1 MDPFEY
7 QNKKLQVKTE
17 NKRFAKLLPQKIDWS
32 KSIRDIQP
40 YPYPVKP
47 GVYFNPATKEYYDIM
62 ADV

>member
-1 MDPFEY
+1 MLSIKAES
-7 QNKKLQVKTE
+7 
-17 NKRFAKLLPQKIDWS
+17 KRLTKLLPSKLDWS
-32 KSIRDIQP
+32 KSIRDIQS